1 MDPNLTDKEKAEK
14 MAKDEGFQ
22 NFLKDEVD
30 DEIKLKEAE
39 IEDEKETF

>member
-1 MDPNLTDKEKAEK
+1 

-39 IEDEKETF
+39 IEDENETFQDEEKLKKL